1 VEYKKDFNNWNLVKK
16 EINNRSQCF
25 SFFEKEIWMCSIG
38 VNVGSEE
45 DGKGRLSLRP
55 IYILKKINH
64 RTFIGIPLTSKLR
77 SDNDHVA
84 LYFNY
89 DISTAIISQIRN
101 FDRNRLFERMGIV
114 SDYLHSKMKK
124 ATVAYILGGSPFSN
138 DAGRNLLGL
147 SVPDSGQSS
156 SPS

>member
-1 VEYKKDFNNWNLVKK
+1 MEYGKDFDNWNLVKK
-16 EINNRSQCF
+16 EIDNTSQGF
-25 SFFEKEIWMCSIG
+25 SFVEKEIWMCSIG

-45 DGKGRLSLRP
+45 DGKGRFSLRP

-64 RTFIGIPLTSKLR
+64 RTFIGIPLTSRLR
-77 SDNDHVA
+77 SDSDHVA

-101 FDRNRLFERMGIV
+101 YDKKRLFEKMGIV
-114 SDYLHSKMKK
+114 SDYLHSKIKK
-124 ATVAYILGGSPFSN
+124 ATVAYILGVSPFSN

-156 SPS
+156 SLS